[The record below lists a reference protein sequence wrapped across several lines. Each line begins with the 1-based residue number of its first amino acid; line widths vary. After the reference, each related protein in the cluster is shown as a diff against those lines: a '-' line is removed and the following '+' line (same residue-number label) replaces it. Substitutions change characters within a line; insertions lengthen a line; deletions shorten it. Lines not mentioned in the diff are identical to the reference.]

1 MTFGKKEKEMTE
13 IQKKTAGIAITSLVF
28 GILGLACLGPLGAI
42 PAVICGHIAKS
53 RIKASAGSLEG
64 DGLAL
69 AGLILG
75 YVSIGLMVVMLPI
88 YAAITIPAFVKA
100 RDTAQRQVCIN
111 NMKQIDLAKKHA
123 ALEHNYPEG
132 TTVPGDQILELLKPN
147 GLSGLKCPKGG
158 SYTINPIGKAPLCS
172 EHGTLSTAMEK
183 K

>member
-1 MTFGKKEKEMTE
+1 MTD

-28 GILGLACLGPLGAI
+28 GILGLVCLGPLGAI

-53 RIKASAGSLEG
+53 KIKASAGALQG

-88 YAAITIPAFVKA
+88 YAGIAIPAFAKA
-100 RDTAQRQVCIN
+100 RDTAQRIACIN
-111 NMKQIDLAKKHA
+111 NMKMIDLAKKQA
-123 ALEHNYPEG
+123 VQEHNYTEG
-132 TTVPGDQILELLKPN
+132 TTVPDDQISEYLKPK
-147 GLSGLKCPKGG
+147 GFSGLKCPKGG
-158 SYTINPIGKAPLCS
+158 SYTINPTGKDPSCS
-172 EHGTLSTAMEK
+172 VHGELSTAMDK

>member
-1 MTFGKKEKEMTE
+1 MTD

-28 GILGLACLGPLGAI
+28 GILGLMCLGPLGAI

-53 RIKASAGSLEG
+53 KIKASAGVLQG

-75 YVSIGLMVVMLPI
+75 YVSIGLLIVMLPI
-88 YAAITIPAFVKA
+88 YASIAIPAFAKA

-123 ALEHNYPEG
+123 ALEHNYSEG
-132 TTVPGDQILELLKPN
+132 TTVPGDQISDQLKPS

-158 SYTINPIGKAPLCS
+158 SYTINPIGKAPSCS
-172 EHGTLSTAMEK
+172 VHGELSTAMEK
-183 K
+183 R